1 MTALVRQRESN
12 RTADAAAAV
21 GDDRHLILQTKVQ
34 ESPPGLGALTVRW
47 EVPGRYWPDGANPL
61 EDRILI
67 GGGAANMSEY
77 QDEPVRQIVGIV
89 GNVRSEGLANE
100 PGPLMYVPHAQLPN
114 ALSTL
119 VASSLPKN
127 WVVRTRG
134 DAPGVL
140 RAVQDELRLVTRSPT
155 TDVRTIEDVV
165 SLSVS
170 RHRLHM
176 LLISVFAGSALLLA
190 AVGVFGVLAYA
201 VQQQTKDIGIRMALG
216 AREGQI
222 KSMVLRRGASLIA
235 IGGAIGIVVAF
246 FLSRLLAA
254 VLFGVEPHDPA
265 VFVAVPAILGLV
277 GAVAIFL
284 PAHWASRLNPLDAL
298 RND

>member
-1 MTALVRQRESN
+1 
-12 RTADAAAAV
+12 
-21 GDDRHLILQTKVQ
+21 
-34 ESPPGLGALTVRW
+34 
-47 EVPGRYWPDGANPL
+47 
-61 EDRILI
+61 
-67 GGGAANMSEY
+67 
-77 QDEPVRQIVGIV
+77 
-89 GNVRSEGLANE
+89 
-100 PGPLMYVPHAQLPN
+100 
-114 ALSTL
+114 
-119 VASSLPKN
+119 
-127 WVVRTRG
+127 
-134 DAPGVL
+134 
-140 RAVQDELRLVTRSPT
+140 
-155 TDVRTIEDVV
+155 
-165 SLSVS
+165 
-170 RHRLHM
+170 
-176 LLISVFAGSALLLA
+176 
-190 AVGVFGVLAYA
+190 
-201 VQQQTKDIGIRMALG
+201 MALG

>member
-1 MTALVRQRESN
+1 
-12 RTADAAAAV
+12 
-21 GDDRHLILQTKVQ
+21 
-34 ESPPGLGALTVRW
+34 
-47 EVPGRYWPDGANPL
+47 
-61 EDRILI
+61 
-67 GGGAANMSEY
+67 
-77 QDEPVRQIVGIV
+77 
-89 GNVRSEGLANE
+89 
-100 PGPLMYVPHAQLPN
+100 
-114 ALSTL
+114 
-119 VASSLPKN
+119 
-127 WVVRTRG
+127 
-134 DAPGVL
+134 
-140 RAVQDELRLVTRSPT
+140 VQDELRLVTRSPT

-265 VFVAVPAILGLV
+265 VFVAVPASLGLV